1 MALFRRFP
9 VGQVVQLPI
18 AAIRRNPQQPRR
30 VFAEDA
36 LETLT
41 QSIQEVGILQPLSV
55 VIEGGE
61 PVLVAGERR
70 LRAAARAG
78 LTQVPCLI
86 VQAEPV
92 HSAVLALV
100 ENIQREDL
108 DCFEEAEGIRRLMDM
123 GGLTQTE
130 TARRLGLSQPAVA
143 NKLRLLQLAEDQR
156 RRLADAGC
164 SERHARALLRLEEPQ
179 REQILRRL
187 IDNRWTVA
195 ETERTV
201 ARLVEPRKG
210 RKVTP
215 IIRDVRLFFN
225 TVNHAVETM
234 KQSGIAA
241 RAERRET
248 EDAYE
253 YVIRIPKTSPASQ
266 AKRA

>member
-9 VGQVVQLPI
+9 VGQVVSLPI
-18 AAIRRNPQQPRR
+18 ADIQPNPRQPRR
-30 VFAEDA
+30 VFAEEA
-36 LETLT
+36 LETLAH
-41 QSIQEVGILQPLSV
+41 SIREVGVLQPLSV
-55 VIEGGE
+55 SVEDGR
-61 PVLVAGERR
+61 PVLIAGERR

-86 VQAEPV
+86 VEAEPV

-108 DCFEEAEGIRRLMDM
+108 DCFEEAEGIRRLMEM

-143 NKLRLLQLAEDQR
+143 NKLRLLQLAENQR

-164 SERHARALLRLEEPQ
+164 GERHARALLRLEEPR
-179 REQILRRL
+179 REQILRKL
-187 IDNRWTVA
+187 IDSGWTVA

-215 IIRDVRLFFN
+215 VVRDVRLFFN

-234 KQSGIAA
+234 RQSGIAA
-241 RAERRET
+241 RAERTET

-253 YVIRIPKTSPASQ
+253 YHIRIPKTSPSAQ
-266 AKRA
+266 IRRA